1 MRLAVLSDIHG
12 NFEAFKEVLADIQ
25 KARVDRIVCLGDN
38 VGYGPEPEAVVNR
51 MGELDWPCVKGNH
64 ELALEDDAVLSWF
77 NFLAQ
82 ESLVKTK
89 KMLSAESLNYCRSMP
104 TNLVVEDCLGVHGCP
119 PNSMLTY
126 IIELGQE
133 ELVRVFQDMEQ
144 EICFV
149 GHTHML
155 GLIRFDGRRV
165 FSVPLSGE
173 TMELD
178 RDSRYIV
185 NVGAVGQPRDGLN
198 NQAKYVIY
206 DTATGRLEVRFVPY
220 DIAATANKIIQ
231 LGLPEFHAR
240 RLW

>member
-1 MRLAVLSDIHG
+1 MRLAVISDIHG

-64 ELALEDDAVLSWF
+64 ELALENETVLGWF

-89 KMLSAESLNYCRSMP
+89 KMLSDESLAYGRSLP
-104 TNLVVEDCLGVHGCP
+104 ANLVVEGCLCVHGCP
-119 PNSMLTY
+119 PDSILTY
-126 IIELGQE
+126 IIELGE
-133 ELVRVFQDMEQ
+133 KELVRVFQDMEQ

-155 GLIRFDGRRV
+155 GLIRFDGRQV
-165 FSVPLSGE
+165 FSSPLSGE
-173 TMELD
+173 TGLD
-178 RDSRYIV
+178 RDCRYIV

-198 NQAKYVIY
+198 NRAKYVIY
-206 DTATGRLEVRFVPY
+206 DTSAGRLEVRFVPY
-220 DIAATANKIIQ
+220 DIAVTAGKIIK